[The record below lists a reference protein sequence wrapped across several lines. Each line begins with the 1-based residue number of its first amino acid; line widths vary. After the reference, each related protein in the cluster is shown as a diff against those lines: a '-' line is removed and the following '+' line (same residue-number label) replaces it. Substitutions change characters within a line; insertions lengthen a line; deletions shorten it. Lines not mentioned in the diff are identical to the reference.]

1 MLGVI
6 PPIFILLGLLD
17 TWVPREKVVNH
28 LGAGSGLRGLSLAT
42 APVKPILYFWGD
54 GCPACKEVAPV
65 IDKLIAA
72 KLPIE
77 KFEVYNDRS
86 NMDRLAMLF
95 KMNGVPE
102 QDWAIPVAF
111 HNGKMYMGVPNIL
124 ALAKELTPE

>member
-1 MLGVI
+1 MLVI
-6 PPIFILLGLLD
+6 TLSQAALSEAA
-17 TWVPREKVVNH
+17 TVN
-28 LGAGSGLRGLSLAT
+28 
-42 APVKPILYFWGD
+42 PILYFWGD

>member
-1 MLGVI
+1 MSSVKKWLLLVFIGAL
-6 PPIFILLGLLD
+6 IF
-17 TWVPREKVVNH
+17 TVT
-28 LGAGSGLRGLSLAT
+28 AAALAEA

-65 IDKLIAA
+65 IDKLIA
-72 KLPIE
+72 KQLPIE
-77 KFEVYNDRS
+77 KHEVYNDRG

-111 HNGKMYMGVPNIL
+111 YNGKMYMGVPNIM

>member
-1 MLGVI
+1 MVLMGVLMLSVTQ
-6 PPIFILLGLLD
+6 L
-17 TWVPREKVVNH
+17 T
-28 LGAGSGLRGLSLAT
+28 LAEA

-77 KFEVYNDRS
+77 KYEVYNDRG

-111 HNGKMYMGVPNIL
+111 HNSKMYMGVPNIL

>member
-1 MLGVI
+1 MKSWMICLMICLMVALPLG
-6 PPIFILLGLLD
+6 
-17 TWVPREKVVNH
+17 
-28 LGAGSGLRGLSLAT
+28 RGPTIQA
-42 APVKPILYFWGD
+42 APMKPVLYFWGD

-65 IDKLIAA
+65 IDKLIVG
-72 KLPIE
+72 KIPLE
-77 KFEVYNDRS
+77 KYEVYNDRG

-111 HNGKMYMGVPNIL
+111 HNSKMYMGVPNIL